1 MNQTFD
7 QAPANP
13 WDKRENFPRLQ
24 NSNLALALIAL
35 FLSSLGVGCGSNEI
49 VSMILLPLLLIYA
62 VTVGRAPTATVPLL
76 LVALLTSL
84 LTFSIS
90 GATVALSLILGAAT
104 FAFLLA
110 SRRLPYLTL
119 AVPLA
124 GVGISFLLT
133 GSLALALLALSFL
146 PAGAL
151 LSYASCTQKGRT
163 SSIVW
168 TQAGFLISLVAL
180 LAYTVYQT
188 QGSVSASAI
197 SAALE
202 GVRYAVLDLISFVK
216 AELLAE
222 LSTAAQGFTEAEIKE
237 LTEALNTLL
246 SESTVNGLISQLYGI
261 LPGITV
267 ALCGILSYEAQLF
280 LNLTYLKNGWKQV
293 VTPAT
298 CVFTMS
304 LTAAVLY
311 LLGFV
316 VLLFFGSYSIFT
328 VLMQNVCIMLLPGF
342 CVLGFWNIRL
352 QIKMAKGGGKVFLI
366 LLTVLALC
374 CVGFSA
380 LYILAILGASSVIL
394 GALQRKIQEKTKQG

>member
-1 MNQTFD
+1 M
-7 QAPANP
+7 
-13 WDKRENFPRLQ
+13 
-24 NSNLALALIAL
+24 
-35 FLSSLGVGCGSNEI
+35 
-49 VSMILLPLLLIYA
+49 
-62 VTVGRAPTATVPLL
+62 
-76 LVALLTSL
+76 
-84 LTFSIS
+84 
-90 GATVALSLILGAAT
+90 
-104 FAFLLA
+104 
-110 SRRLPYLTL
+110 
-119 AVPLA
+119 
-124 GVGISFLLT
+124 
-133 GSLALALLALSFL
+133 
-146 PAGAL
+146 
-151 LSYASCTQKGRT
+151 
-163 SSIVW
+163 
-168 TQAGFLISLVAL
+168 
-180 LAYTVYQT
+180 
-188 QGSVSASAI
+188 
-197 SAALE
+197 
-202 GVRYAVLDLISFVK
+202 
-216 AELLAE
+216 
-222 LSTAAQGFTEAEIKE
+222 STTTQGFTEAEIKE

-261 LPGITV
+261 LLGITV

-342 CVLGFWNIRL
+342 CVLGFWNSL

-394 GALQRKIQEKTKQG
+394 GAIQRKIQKKQNRDNPL